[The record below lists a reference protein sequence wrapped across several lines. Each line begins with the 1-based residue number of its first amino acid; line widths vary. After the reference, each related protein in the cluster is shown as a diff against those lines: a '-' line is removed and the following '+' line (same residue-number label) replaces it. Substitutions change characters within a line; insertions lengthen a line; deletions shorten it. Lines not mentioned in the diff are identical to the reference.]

1 MADLAGLADVAQG
14 LLDHQDDWR
23 ERLGEVRERTIF
35 NLGHGGEVAGRFLL
49 DTMLA
54 QQARREGGAAPM
66 GGPAGAADDEVD
78 DTNDVS
84 KKGGVAHEAR

>member
-1 MADLAGLADVAQG
+1 MADLAGLADVVQG
-14 LLDHQDDWR
+14 LLDHQVDWH
-23 ERLGEVRERTIF
+23 ERLREVRERTIF

-66 GGPAGAADDEVD
+66 GGPSGAADDEVG
-78 DTNDVS
+78 DTNGGS
-84 KKGGVAHEAR
+84 KNGGAVHEVR